1 MTIIVLAV
9 ADRGLLKARAEVN
22 LKGTTCMGWGGG
34 TERLDIFVE
43 KRGDFTM
50 FLSTGRAIY
59 HVSQVH
65 INSLTGRF
73 KLHEIGVANKIP
85 FLIGQFTLW
94 LLLWWRIESN
104 SA

>member
-1 MTIIVLAV
+1 MY
-9 ADRGLLKARAEVN
+9 
-22 LKGTTCMGWGGG
+22 GGG
-34 TERLDIFVE
+34 TERLDIFVV

-65 INSLTGRF
+65 INSVTGRF
-73 KLHEIGVANKIP
+73 KLHEIGVANKIL

-94 LLLWWRIESN
+94 LLLCGFYFGGALRAIQRKL
-104 SA
+104 

>member
-22 LKGTTCMGWGGG
+22 LKGTTCMGG
-34 TERLDIFVE
+34 TERLDIFVV
-43 KRGDFTM
+43 KRGDFTV
-50 FLSTGRAIY
+50 FLSTERAIY

>member
-1 MTIIVLAV
+1 MY
-9 ADRGLLKARAEVN
+9 
-22 LKGTTCMGWGGG
+22 GGG
-34 TERLDIFVE
+34 TERLDIFVV

-50 FLSTGRAIY
+50 FFFYSTGMAIY

>member
-1 MTIIVLAV
+1 
-9 ADRGLLKARAEVN
+9 
-22 LKGTTCMGWGGG
+22 
-34 TERLDIFVE
+34 
-43 KRGDFTM
+43 M